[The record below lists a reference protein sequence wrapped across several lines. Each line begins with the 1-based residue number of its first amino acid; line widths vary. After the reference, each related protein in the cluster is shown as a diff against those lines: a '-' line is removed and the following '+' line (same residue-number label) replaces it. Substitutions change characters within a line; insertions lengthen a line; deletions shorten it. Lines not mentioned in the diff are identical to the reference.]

1 MMLADDRASAI
12 PSTMALILQT
22 EEMLCMLFGKGG
34 VVRCTAAVKATQTM
48 ADGIVCAT
56 GDGVEDATW
65 LILLLKGDNC
75 G

>member
-1 MMLADDRASAI
+1 MLAEDRARAI

-22 EEMLCMLFGKGG
+22 EEMLCMLYGKGG
-34 VVRCTAAVKATQTM
+34 VVKCTAAVKATQTM

-56 GDGVEDATW
+56 GDAAKDATW
-65 LILLLKGDNC
+65 LDLLLKGDNC